1 MLLVSMDL
9 TVLHLAVPSLSADLM
24 PSSSQLL
31 WIVDVYG
38 FMIAGFLITMGTLG
52 DRVGRR
58 RLLLVGAA
66 AFGLASV
73 LAAFSTSAEM
83 LIAARALLGV
93 AGATLA
99 PSTLALIRNM
109 FHDPAQRTMA
119 ISIWFTSF
127 LAGAALGPLVGGALL
142 EFFWWGSA
150 FLIGVPVMMLLLVTG
165 PILLPEYRDRH
176 AGRLDLPSAV
186 LVLAAVLGVIYG
198 LKEIAADGLG
208 LLPALAIAA
217 GLVAGAAF
225 ARRQRTLADP
235 LIDLRL
241 FAARTFSVSL
251 GALTLGAIVMG
262 GVSYLV
268 AQYLQLVLGLSPLH
282 AGLWMLPPLGV
293 GIVAMLLAPLVV
305 RRVRPGFVMAAGLA
319 LAALGFAVVSRADAA
334 SGLAAVV
341 AGLTIVFA
349 GLMPVSAL
357 GVDVVLGAA
366 PPERAGAASAVSE
379 TTQEL
384 GLALGIALL
393 GSIGVAVYRGQMLDA
408 VATDVTPEAAEAARD
423 TLGGAAGVAEQLPPG
438 LLVTAGNA
446 FTDGLQLA
454 AAVSAVAL
462 AGVAV
467 VAAIVLRRVGA
478 DPDIAAHSDPSTASE
493 QVGPR

>member
-1 MLLVSMDL
+1 M
-9 TVLHLAVPSLSADLM
+9 
-24 PSSSQLL
+24 
-31 WIVDVYG
+31 WIVDIYG

-52 DRVGRR
+52 DRIGRR
-58 RLLLVGAA
+58 RLLLIGAA
-66 AFGLASV
+66 ASGLASV

-83 LIAARALLGV
+83 LITARALLGV

-109 FHDPAQRTMA
+109 FPDAAQRTVA

-142 EFFWWGSA
+142 EYFWWGSA
-150 FLIGVPVMMLLLVTG
+150 FLIGVPVMVLLLAAG
-165 PILLPEYRDRH
+165 PILLPEYRDRDS
-176 AGRLDLPSAV
+176 GPMDLPSAS
-186 LVLAAVLGVIYG
+186 LALAAVLGVIYG
-198 LKEIAADGLG
+198 LKEIAADGLAV
-208 LLPALAIAA
+208 LPALAVVAA
-217 GLVAGAAF
+217 LVAGVAF
-225 ARRQRTLADP
+225 ARRQRTLAVP

-241 FAARTFSVSL
+241 FGARTFSVSL
-251 GALTLGAIVMG
+251 GALTLGAVVMG

-268 AQYLQLVLGLSPLH
+268 AQYLQLVLRLSPLE

-293 GIVAMLLAPLVV
+293 GIVAMLLAPMVV
-305 RRVRPGFVMAAGLA
+305 RRVRPGFVLAAGLA
-319 LAALGFAVVSRADAA
+319 LAAVGFAVVGQIGGA
-334 SGLAAVV
+334 
-341 AGLTIVFA
+341 AGLVVVVIGLMIVFA

-357 GVDVVLGAA
+357 GVDIVLGAA
-366 PPERAGAASAVSE
+366 PPERAGAASAISE

-408 VATDVTPEAAEAARD
+408 VAAGVAPEAAEAARD
-423 TLGGAAGVAEQLPPG
+423 TLGGATGVAERLPPG
-438 LLVTAGNA
+438 LLDTAREA

-454 AAVSAVAL
+454 AVASAVVL
-462 AGVAV
+462 AGIAV

-478 DPDIAAHSDPSTASE
+478 GSDTAAESGSITATE
-493 QVGPR
+493 LVGER